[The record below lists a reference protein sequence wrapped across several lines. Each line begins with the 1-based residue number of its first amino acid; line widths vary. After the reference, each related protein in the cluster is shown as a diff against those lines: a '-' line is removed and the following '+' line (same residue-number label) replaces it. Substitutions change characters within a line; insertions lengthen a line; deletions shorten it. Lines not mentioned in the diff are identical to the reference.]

1 MHDLLDQL
9 TVDPGSRTFG
19 ELVQE
24 RVWALHEI
32 RRLRSELAKLRD
44 SLARPTRATA
54 ERSRETSPSSNS
66 LTDNPRRLIRLNELK
81 QMIGVSRSTIYL
93 MLKDGRFPQPVRFGR
108 TTAWRMADVIAWQEA
123 LHS

>member
-1 MHDLLDQL
+1 MRDMLEQPVL
-9 TVDPGSRTFG
+9 DPGSRNFG

-44 SLARPTRATA
+44 SLARPTRTTA
-54 ERSRETSPSSNS
+54 ERSRETSQSNS
-66 LTDNPRRLIRLNELK
+66 LADNPRRLIRLNELK